1 MRILSFIP
9 TLAAL
14 VAAVAGAAL
23 PTGDKCGSEIE
34 CNPAHLAAKRDL
46 SELDIRD
53 LTNAERLRRGLPL
66 KSPIL
71 RRGAFA
77 WCTDPLS
84 GVSDPP

>member
-9 TLAAL
+9 ALAVL
-14 VAAVAGAAL
+14 VTAVAGAAL
-23 PTGDKCGSEIE
+23 PAGDKCGSEIE
-34 CNPAHLAAKRDL
+34 CITAQSAAKRDL
-46 SELDIRD
+46 SELDIRG

-77 WCTDPLS
+77 
-84 GVSDPP
+84 